1 MIEVS
6 KDTRPLAPGVF
17 YLGDAH
23 PASVRVGVWHHQR
36 GGGHGRPGA
45 GVSAHLHHTAGWEIR
60 SPHHHAGKPIMFIW
74 RWVYDKTQLVYMVI
88 ESSLSALNSWL
99 VISLSLSK
107 YVCERHFQKVWNR
120 SLFTGL
126 RSVTHF
132 GRPPFMA
139 FLSSLQE
146 VHPEVR
152 SQFVC
157 LHCSFTI
164 KLWQIFQWLSVIP
177 VKEVIFIFKLISHW
191 IKSMWQSYQP
201 HVHNLWA
208 VLSTLA

>member
-1 MIEVS
+1 
-6 KDTRPLAPGVF
+6 
-17 YLGDAH
+17 
-23 PASVRVGVWHHQR
+23 
-36 GGGHGRPGA
+36 
-45 GVSAHLHHTAGWEIR
+45 
-60 SPHHHAGKPIMFIW
+60 
-74 RWVYDKTQLVYMVI
+74 MVI
-88 ESSLSALNSWL
+88 VHCTELCDIFYSSLTVMTSWL
-99 VISLSLSK
+99 VISLSLSLSK

-157 LHCSFTI
+157 LRCAFTI
-164 KLWQIFQWLSVIP
+164 KLSLLHFSKSSSISKTLQFSRNSV
-177 VKEVIFIFKLISHW
+177 EVIFIFK
-191 IKSMWQSYQP
+191 
-201 HVHNLWA
+201 
-208 VLSTLA
+208 